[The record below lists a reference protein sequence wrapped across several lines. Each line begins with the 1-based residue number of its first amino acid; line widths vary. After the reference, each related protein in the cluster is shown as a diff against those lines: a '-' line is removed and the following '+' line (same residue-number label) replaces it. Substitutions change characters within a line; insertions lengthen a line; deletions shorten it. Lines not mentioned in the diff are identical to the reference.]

1 MYAFRRLLDPVA
13 GYGYDQAMVL
23 SLGFM
28 PLVQASVIRDTIV
41 TLTMPAQRTAFDY
54 ASGTLQI
61 LVLVVGLIA
70 LASMALM
77 TLTLRKAVVSLQGTV
92 ERLSADA
99 KPLLSQAT
107 RVSEEV
113 RDVVKTVRGEVNRI
127 ADASAELSERMLD
140 LSDAAET
147 RINEVNALLDVL
159 QDEVEDTALSAAA
172 AVRGARVGAVAL
184 GAAFGLRKR
193 PRPPSGKIDKAER
206 SYFDDDD
213 AARSDDDADGEYEE
227 EDEFDDE
234 PLNEPPADERPY
246 LDAEDDEYDEPDA
259 WPEDHE
265 DPDADSR
272 DERPRASS
280 KHRR

>member
-1 MYAFRRLLDPVA
+1 
-13 GYGYDQAMVL
+13 MVL

-193 PRPPSGKIDKAER
+193 PRPPSSKIDKVER